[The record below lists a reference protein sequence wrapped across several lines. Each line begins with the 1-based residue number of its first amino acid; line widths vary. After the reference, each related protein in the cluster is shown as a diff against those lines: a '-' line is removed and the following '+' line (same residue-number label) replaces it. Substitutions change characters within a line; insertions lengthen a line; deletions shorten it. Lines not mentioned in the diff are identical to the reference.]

1 MNPSPFERLER
12 LLPRETLAHG
22 PLMAEYTSMKVGG
35 PARLMMDVRDAEG
48 VRLAL
53 DAAAREGVPVLRL
66 GNGSNLLVADEGFEG
81 LVLHFGR
88 SFSRVTLE
96 GESMTAEAGASLMG
110 LSRLAG
116 EHGLTG
122 LEFAAGIPASV
133 GGAALMNAGAYGS
146 EMAEIVTKVECLD
159 SRGRRLTLGRGETGY
174 GYRRSRMMDEGLTVL
189 SVTVA
194 LRRGDRELIANL
206 VRDYQQRRR
215 EKQPL
220 SYPSCGSFF
229 KRPEGYYAGAL
240 IEAAGLKGCRVG
252 GAEVSR
258 LHAGFIINVGRATAA
273 DVLALMRH
281 VQETVKAASGVALEP
296 EVRLIGVGGQ

>member
-12 LLPRETLAHG
+12 LLPQETLAHG

-35 PARLMMDVRDAEG
+35 PARLMMDVRDAEH

-53 DAAAREGVPVLRL
+53 DAAAREGIPVLRL

-96 GESMTAEAGASLMG
+96 GESMTAEAGAPLMG

-146 EMAEIVTKVECLD
+146 EMAEIVTQVECLD
-159 SRGRRLTLGRGETGY
+159 GRGRRLRLGRGEIGY
-174 GYRRSRMMDEGLTVL
+174 GYRHSRMMDEGLTVL

-194 LRRGDRELIANL
+194 LRRGDPELIANL
-206 VRDYQQRRR
+206 VRDYQRRRR

-258 LHAGFIINVGRATAA
+258 LHAGFIINVGKATAA

-281 VQETVKAASGVALEP
+281 VRETVKAASGVTLEP
-296 EVRLIGVGGQ
+296 EVRLIGVSGE